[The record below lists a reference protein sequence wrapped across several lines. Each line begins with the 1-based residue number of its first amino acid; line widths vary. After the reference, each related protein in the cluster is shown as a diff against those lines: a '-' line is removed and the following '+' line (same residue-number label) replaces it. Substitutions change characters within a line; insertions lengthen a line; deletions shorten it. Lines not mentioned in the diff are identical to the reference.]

1 MDSGPLRGRRTA
13 DQTTSLLAPVLNRL
27 PDKSRAG
34 SIPFRALWADG
45 HAPGWFSRP
54 TANYGVLQDF
64 VQSSQPWSRRGIP
77 LPRRLRRTL
86 WTLIPVELAW
96 SFWLVIVLIGGAS
109 CDGPICAVATLGNH
123 VAALLACALVS
134 FGGLIGLV
142 PFTRG
147 FSQCN
152 GRQVAG
158 VAVAAVAGV
167 VALLGIAAL
176 IIGAAIGL
184 IFLAAIVAIVGAAFG
199 SAFAETS

>member
-13 DQTTSLLAPVLNRL
+13 DQTTSILAPVLNRL

-34 SIPFRALWADG
+34 GIPFCTLWADG

-54 TANYGVLQDF
+54 KANNGVLLDF
-64 VQSSQPWSRRGIP
+64 VQSSQPWSRQGVP

-96 SFWLVIVLIGGAS
+96 SFWLVIVLIGGVS

-123 VAALLACALVS
+123 APVLLACALLCLGS
-134 FGGLIGLV
+134 LIGLL

-158 VAVAAVAGV
+158 VAVAAAAGV

-176 IIGAAIGL
+176 ILGAAIGL

>member
-13 DQTTSLLAPVLNRL
+13 DQTTLILAPVINCL
-27 PDKSRAG
+27 PQKSRVGDALV
-34 SIPFRALWADG
+34 RTLWADG
-45 HAPGWFSRP
+45 CAPGWFSRP
-54 TANYGVLQDF
+54 RANNGVLQDF
-64 VQSSQPWSRRGIP
+64 VQSSQPSSRRGIP

-123 VAALLACALVS
+123 VAVLLACVLVS

-158 VAVAAVAGV
+158 VAVAAAAGV

-176 IIGAAIGL
+176 IISAAIGL

-199 SAFAETS
+199 SAFAEAS

>member
-1 MDSGPLRGRRTA
+1 MDIGPSRGRRTA
-13 DQTTSLLAPVLNRL
+13 HQTTSVLMPVIDNV
-27 PDKSRAG
+27 RAQ
-34 SIPFRALWADG
+34 G
-45 HAPGWFSRP
+45 HAPGWFSP
-54 TANYGVLQDF
+54 SKANDNVVHAF
-64 VQSSQPWSRRGIP
+64 VQSGETWSRQAVP
-77 LPRRLRRTL
+77 LPRRLRSAL
-86 WTLIPVELAW
+86 WTLMPVELAW
-96 SFWLVIVLIGGAS
+96 GFWLVTVLTGDAY

-123 VAALLACALVS
+123 AAVLLAGALVS

-158 VAVAAVAGV
+158 VAVAAAAGV

-184 IFLAAIVAIVGAAFG
+184 IFLAAIVAIV
-199 SAFAETS
+199 